1 MLMKW
6 VTTTENKRWTENK
19 NYSNAPGDELIIG
32 EAVGKPLYGFGCCI
46 SEICVQAIRS
56 LDAEKQTEIFRELFS
71 PEGCGFD
78 FCRLPIGANDFAE
91 SWYSYNECEGDYEMK
106 NFSIERDYKNII
118 PAIKQAMEY
127 SPELR
132 FFASPWSP
140 PTWMKFPKVY
150 NYGRLVETE
159 ENLKAYALYFKKYLE
174 AYKKE
179 GIKIEQ
185 IHAQNEFHSDQKFPS
200 CVFSGE
206 SLANFIANYLYP
218 EIGEDV
224 EVWYGTVNGPET
236 DKYRLYTTRHHQF
249 LAKAMEDEKFR
260 KAISGAS
267 YQWAGKFGITQAY
280 EDYPELDTINGEME
294 CCDGQNSWQQAFYAN
309 EMMHHYFRYG
319 SRACVYW
326 NMALVKDSIS
336 TWGWKQNSLISV
348 GDGEYEYT
356 NDFYAIKHFA
366 HFVKKGA
373 VLLSTKGRASS
384 CATVFRNPDGTRAA
398 VIVNPYDFEKV
409 LTIEDKNYVLPPR
422 SFNTMV
428 I

>member
-1 MLMKW
+1 
-6 VTTTENKRWTENK
+6 
-19 NYSNAPGDELIIG
+19 
-32 EAVGKPLYGFGCCI
+32 
-46 SEICVQAIRS
+46 
-56 LDAEKQTEIFRELFS
+56 
-71 PEGCGFD
+71 
-78 FCRLPIGANDFAE
+78 
-91 SWYSYNECEGDYEMK
+91 
-106 NFSIERDYKNII
+106 
-118 PAIKQAMEY
+118 
-127 SPELR
+127 
-132 FFASPWSP
+132 
-140 PTWMKFPKVY
+140 
-150 NYGRLVETE
+150 
-159 ENLKAYALYFKKYLE
+159 
-174 AYKKE
+174 
-179 GIKIEQ
+179 
-185 IHAQNEFHSDQKFPS
+185 
-200 CVFSGE
+200 
-206 SLANFIANYLYP
+206 
-218 EIGEDV
+218 
-224 EVWYGTVNGPET
+224 
-236 DKYRLYTTRHHQF
+236 
-249 LAKAMEDEKFR
+249 MEDEKFR

-294 CCDGQNSWQQAFYAN
+294 CCDGQNSWQQALYAN